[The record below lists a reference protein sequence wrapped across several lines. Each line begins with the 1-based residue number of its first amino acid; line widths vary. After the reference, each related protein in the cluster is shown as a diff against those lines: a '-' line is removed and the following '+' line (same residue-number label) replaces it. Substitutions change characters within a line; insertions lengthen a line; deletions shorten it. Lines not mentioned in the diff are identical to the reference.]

1 MGGCSL
7 RGGSGT
13 VLGVIIGAAVMQ
25 VLKNMIILIDWLK
38 SDMEFLVVGLVLLVA
53 VVGDE
58 LVKRRVAKRR

>member
-38 SDMEFLVVGLVLLVA
+38 SNMEFLVVGLVLLVA
-53 VVGDE
+53 VVADE